1 MPLFSDIYGKTRKMT
16 KRFRPAL
23 CLMAFL
29 FASGIAFGQNSGNE
43 VPRPKLVVGL
53 MVDQM
58 RWDFLYRYADRYSED
73 GFRRM
78 LREGF
83 TCENTFI
90 PYAQTVTAAG
100 HATVYTGTTPAI
112 HGIMGNEWYERS
124 LGRSV
129 YCVEDAT
136 VKTIGGSPK
145 AQPMSPRNMWSTSIT
160 DELRLATN
168 FRSKVV
174 GIAIKD
180 RGGILPA
187 GHSANAA
194 YWYDAASGNWV
205 TSTYYMDELP
215 SWVKGFNDRRVV
227 DSFLRMDWNTLY
239 PIDTYR
245 QSDADD
251 VDYEGTSNGDKR
263 PVFPHKLSQQAG
275 KNYGS
280 ISGSPHGST
289 FTLEFAKSALIAE
302 EMGRDAETDILA
314 VSLSSP
320 DYTGHQYGP
329 NSVEIEDTYL
339 RLDRDLENFFRFLDA
354 KVGKGQWT
362 LFLTADHGVA
372 HVPGFLNKKKIP
384 GSVLGYGRTKVEKVL
399 TDRFG
404 VKGLIV
410 DTDNYQMYL
419 NHRLIDSLKLNG
431 EDVRRVLIDELNNDP
446 NVLTAFDNRSI
457 AAANLPSPVRER
469 FLQGYN
475 TKRAGDVQL
484 ILKPNVF
491 AGQKTGTT
499 HGSWYPYDSHIPLVW
514 MGWGIRQGRTN
525 RETYMTDIA
534 PTLSA
539 LLRIQ
544 MPSGSIG
551 QVIGEVVK

>member
-1 MPLFSDIYGKTRKMT
+1 MAKAFRVVLALAAILFTGDESR
-16 KRFRPAL
+16 
-23 CLMAFL
+23 
-29 FASGIAFGQNSGNE
+29 GQNTGRE

-78 LREGF
+78 LREGY

-136 VKTIGGSPK
+136 VKTIGGAPK
-145 AQPMSPRNMWSTSIT
+145 AQPMSPRNMWTTSIT

-205 TSTYYMDELP
+205 TSTYYMKDLP
-215 SWVKGFNDRRVV
+215 AWVKQFNERRVV
-227 DSFLRMDWNTLY
+227 DSFLRMDWNTMY

-263 PVFPHKLSQQAG
+263 PVFPHRLSQQAG

-280 ISGSPHGST
+280 ISGTPHGST
-289 FTLEFAKSALIAE
+289 FTLEFAKSALLAE
-302 EMGRDAETDILA
+302 EMGRDAVTDILA

-329 NSVEIEDTYL
+329 NSIEIEDTYL
-339 RLDRDLENFFRFLDA
+339 RLDRDLGNFFRFLDA

-372 HVPGFLNKKKIP
+372 HVPGYLKKNRIP
-384 GSVLGYGRTKVEKVL
+384 GSVLGYGRTQADKAL
-399 TDRFG
+399 ADRFG
-404 VKGLIV
+404 AKGLIV
-410 DTDNYQMYL
+410 DADNYQMYL
-419 NHRLIDSLKLNG
+419 NHRLIDSLKLDD
-431 EDVRRVLIDELNNDP
+431 EAVRRFLIDELNRDP
-446 NVLTAFDNRSI
+446 NVLTAFDNRNI

-475 TKRAGDVQL
+475 TKRGGDVQFV
-484 ILKPNVF
+484 LKPNVF

-499 HGSWYPYDSHIPLVW
+499 HGSWYPYDAHIPLVW
-514 MGWGIRQGRTN
+514 MGWGIKQGRTN

>member
-1 MPLFSDIYGKTRKMT
+1 MAKA
-16 KRFRPAL
+16 FRVVLAL
-23 CLMAFL
+23 AAILVTGD
-29 FASGIAFGQNSGNE
+29 ASRGQNTSRE

-136 VKTIGGSPK
+136 VKTIGGAPK
-145 AQPMSPRNMWSTSIT
+145 AQPMSPRNLWSTSVT

-205 TSTYYMDELP
+205 TSTYYMEDLP
-215 SWVKGFNDRRVV
+215 AWVKQFNERRVV

-263 PVFPHKLSQQAG
+263 PVFPHRLSQQAG

-280 ISGSPHGST
+280 ISGTPHGST
-289 FTLEFAKSALIAE
+289 FTLEFAKSALLAE
-302 EMGRDAETDILA
+302 EMGRDAVTDL
-314 VSLSSP
+314 
-320 DYTGHQYGP
+320 G
-329 NSVEIEDTYL
+329 
-339 RLDRDLENFFRFLDA
+339 NFFRFLDA

-372 HVPGFLNKKKIP
+372 HVPGYLNKNRIP
-384 GSVLGYGRTKVEKVL
+384 ASTLGYGRTQVDKALGE
-399 TDRFG
+399 RFG

-410 DTDNYQMYL
+410 DADNYQMYL
-419 NHRLIDSLKLNG
+419 NHRLIDSLKLDG
-431 EDVRRVLIDELNNDP
+431 EAVRRTLIDELNRDP
-446 NVLTAFDNRSI
+446 NVLTAFDNRNI

-475 TKRAGDVQL
+475 AKRGGDVQFV
-484 ILKPNVF
+484 LKPQVF

-499 HGSWYPYDSHIPLVW
+499 HGSWYPYDAHIPLVW
-514 MGWGIRQGRTN
+514 MGWGIKQGRTN

-551 QVIGEVVK
+551 HAIPELMK

>member
-1 MPLFSDIYGKTRKMT
+1 MVIEMRGLVLWMALLLCREIPMAQTAGK
-16 KRFRPAL
+16 
-23 CLMAFL
+23 
-29 FASGIAFGQNSGNE
+29 GVE
-43 VPRPKLVVGL
+43 RPKLVVGL

-73 GFRRM
+73 GFKRL

-90 PYAQTVTAAG
+90 PYSQTVTAAG

-124 LGRSV
+124 LERSV

-136 VKTIGGSPK
+136 VKTIGGAPK
-145 AQPMSPRNMWSTSIT
+145 AQPMSPRNMWSTSVT

-168 FRSKVV
+168 FRSKVI

-205 TSTYYMDELP
+205 TSTYYMEQLP
-215 SWVKGFNDRRVV
+215 AWVKGFNDRKVV

-239 PIDTYR
+239 AIDTYA

-251 VDYEGTSNGDKR
+251 VAYEGVSNGDAR
-263 PVFPHKLSQQAG
+263 PVFPHKLSHLAA
-275 KNYGS
+275 KNFGS
-280 ISGSPHGST
+280 ISGTPHGST
-289 FTLEFAKSALIAE
+289 FTLEFAKSALLAE
-302 EMGRDAETDILA
+302 ELGKDAVTDFLA

-329 NSVEIEDTYL
+329 NSIEIEDTYL
-339 RLDRDLENFFRFLDA
+339 RLDRDLANFLRFLDA

-362 LFLTADHGVA
+362 LFITADHGVA
-372 HVPGFLNKKKIP
+372 HVPGYLEKRKIP
-384 GSVLGYGRTKVEKVL
+384 ASTLGYARTLVDKALTEK
-399 TDRFG
+399 FG
-404 VKGLIV
+404 VKGIIA
-410 DTDNYQMYL
+410 DADNYQMYL
-419 NHRLIDSLKLNG
+419 NHRLIDSLKLDG
-431 EDVRRVLIDELNNDP
+431 EAVRRTLIDELNRDP
-446 NVLTAFDNRSI
+446 NILTAFDNRNIS
-457 AAANLPSPVRER
+457 AANLPAPVRER
-469 FLQGYN
+469 FLNGFN
-475 TKRAGDVQL
+475 AKRGGDVQMV
-484 ILKPNVF
+484 LKPQVY

-499 HGSWYPYDSHIPLVW
+499 HGSWYPYDAHIPLVW
-514 MGWGIRQGRTN
+514 MGWGIRQGRTV

-534 PTLSA
+534 PTLSS

-544 MPSGSIG
+544 MPNGSIG
-551 QVIGEVVK
+551 HAIPELMK

>member
-1 MPLFSDIYGKTRKMT
+1 MSR
-16 KRFRPAL
+16 AA
-23 CLMAFL
+23 MAIASFLL
-29 FASGIAFGQNSGNE
+29 FAVASLGQTANKG
-43 VPRPKLVVGL
+43 VDRPRLVVGL

-58 RWDFLYRYADRYSED
+58 RWDFLYRYAERYSED
-73 GFRRM
+73 GFKRM

-136 VKTIGGSPK
+136 VKTIGGAAK
-145 AQPMSPRNMWSTSIT
+145 AQPMSPRNMWSTSVT

-194 YWYDAASGNWV
+194 YWYDAGSGNWV
-205 TSTYYMDELP
+205 TSTYYMEELP
-215 SWVKGFNDRRVV
+215 DWVKRFNERRVV
-227 DSFLRMDWNTLY
+227 DSFLRMDWNTLH
-239 PIDTYR
+239 PIQSYV

-251 VDYEGTSNGDKR
+251 VEYEGMSNGDVK
-263 PVFPHKLSQQAG
+263 PVFPHRLSHQVG
-275 KNYGS
+275 KNFGS
-280 ISGSPHGST
+280 ISGTPHGST
-289 FTLEFAKSALIAE
+289 FTLEFAKSALLSE
-302 EMGRDAETDILA
+302 DLGKDAVTDFLA

-329 NSVEIEDTYL
+329 NSIEVEDTYL
-339 RLDRDLENFFRFLDA
+339 RLDRDLGNFFRFLDA

-362 LFLTADHGVA
+362 FFLTADHGVA

-384 GSVLGYGRTKVEKVL
+384 GSVLGYGRTQVEKAL
-399 TDRFG
+399 TERFG

-419 NHRLIDSLKLNG
+419 NHQLIDSMKLDG
-431 EDVRRVLIDELNNDP
+431 EAVRRTLIDELNKDP
-446 NVLTAFDNRSI
+446 NVLTAFDNRNIS
-457 AAANLPSPVRER
+457 AANLPSPVRER

-484 ILKPNVF
+484 VLKPNVF

-514 MGWGIRQGRTN
+514 MGWGIRPGRTN

-551 QVIGEVVK
+551 HVIGEVLK